1 MDRLKHVF
9 VLTVLIVLVLVFFIL
24 ELSREQAKIIE
35 NLKSLSPLF
44 LGITFTVLVLLL
56 IIGFKDIFLPFKS
69 LKKNQWM
76 LVVPVLLFAFVLS
89 FFVSPKTHRLYFD
102 ENIYMHIG
110 QNIAQVNKAQMV
122 NFGEIR
128 YGELIVNQGEY
139 NKQPNGYPFFLSLFY
154 RIFGHGENL
163 SFLINN
169 LVFVLSTF
177 VVFLLGYLF
186 FLSFK
191 TGLYA
196 ALIFAVIPQNILWHN
211 TTAVE
216 PSNTLFL
223 ALTVLLF
230 LIYLSSKKSLLF
242 YLSLV
247 SACFVAQF
255 RIESVLIFPLL
266 LIFLLIKNPQSLK
279 NRNLYFVIP
288 LVLFL
293 LLPHIVHVFS
303 FQGHAWGAD
312 QAKYSLSYLGLNL
325 KANGLFFLNNKDF
338 PVLLTAFLLIGFL
351 FKGAFREK
359 IKLLIWLLLFWG
371 VFLFFY
377 AGNYYYGADIR
388 FVLMTFPPL
397 SLLAAFGF
405 DRADKFVKNKTRK
418 DYPLALVL
426 IFIAFLSF
434 APRAR
439 TVGQEAWAARA
450 DHKYARSMVE
460 YIPEDGIVFT
470 HNPNMFLFW
479 GKSAAQASL
488 LAGYDQIG
496 IDNLKNN
503 FRGGIYFHFNFWC
516 NVSDPLQKS
525 FCRNILE
532 KFPHQ
537 EIVHFQERDYT
548 YILYKLD

>member
-1 MDRLKHVF
+1 MALT
-9 VLTVLIVLVLVFFIL
+9 VLTVAVLVIYVL
-24 ELSREQAKIIE
+24 ELSRKQAKIIDS
-35 NLKSLSPLF
+35 LKTLSPLF
-44 LGITFTVLVLLL
+44 LGITFAVLVLLL
-56 IIGFKDIFLPFKS
+56 IFGFKDILLPFKS
-69 LKKNQWM
+69 LKKENWL
-76 LVVPVLLFAFVLS
+76 LVGLVLVFAFVLS
-89 FFVSPKTHRLYFD
+89 FFVSPKTHRIFYD

-110 QNIAQVNKAQMV
+110 QSIAQVNKAQMV

-163 SFLINN
+163 SFFINN

-196 ALIFAVIPQNILWHN
+196 AFIFAGIPQNILWHN
-211 TTAVE
+211 TTTVE

-230 LIYLSSKKSLLF
+230 LIYLSSKKPHLF

-247 SACFVAQF
+247 SACFAAQF
-255 RIESVLIFPLL
+255 RMESVLIFPLL
-266 LIFLLIKNPQSLK
+266 LIFLLFKDPQALK
-279 NRNLYFVIP
+279 NRNLYYVIP

-293 LLPHIVHVFS
+293 LLPHIVHIIN
-303 FQGHAWGAD
+303 FQGHPWGAD
-312 QAKYSLSYLGLNL
+312 QAKYSLSNFALNV

-351 FKGAFREK
+351 CRGAFREK
-359 IKLLIWLLLFWG
+359 VQILIWFLFFWG

-377 AGNYYYGADIR
+377 AGSYYYGADMR
-388 FVLMTFPPL
+388 FVLMTFPAL
-397 SLLAAFGF
+397 SLLAASGF
-405 DRADKFVKNKTRK
+405 DRMDTFVKNKTRK

-426 IFIAFLSF
+426 ILAAFLSF
-434 APRAR
+434 APKAR
-439 TVGQEAWAARA
+439 TIGQEAWASRA
-450 DHKYARSMVE
+450 DHKYARIMLE
-460 YIPEDGIVFT
+460 FIPEDGIVFT

-479 GKSAAQASL
+479 GKSSAQASL
-488 LAGYDQIG
+488 LADYDEIG
-496 IDNLKNN
+496 LNNLNNN
-503 FRGGIYFHFNFWC
+503 FRGGVYFHFNFWC
-516 NVSDPLQKS
+516 NVSDPLQVS
-525 FCRNILE
+525 FCQNILD

-537 EIVHFQERDYT
+537 EILRFEERDYT
-548 YILYKLD
+548 YILYRLD